1 VRARTRAELK
11 AACRMVAESN
21 DAMFERNFTRDDDIR
36 AAEAIERE
44 RADPSAPRYGRNSDF
59 PNGVR
64 AR

>member
-1 VRARTRAELK
+1 
-11 AACRMVAESN
+11 MVAESN